1 MQTSLEPLEGNKVRL
16 HVTISAEEFEKS
28 IDLAYSR
35 FAQQMRIPGFRPGKA
50 PRRII
55 EQSIPVSEARAQ
67 ALKDSLADYY
77 VDAVGEVVIDV
88 IAAPTIDII
97 SGEDS
102 GDIVFTAEVEV
113 RPEVRLTGYDEL
125 TVVLDIE
132 TASPE
137 RVEEQIDAMRQ
148 RFATLEDTD
157 EALTIGGYARLD
169 IAATIDGEAIPALS
183 AQDFVYEVGSGIL
196 VDELDE
202 AVRGAR
208 PGAELSFSSTLTD
221 RFGDREGQVAA
232 FTGTVKSAQVKV
244 LPEFTDEW
252 ADENTES
259 ATVEALR
266 TDMALRIDLVA
277 KMQAQMSLRD
287 RILEE
292 LASIVPI
299 EAPLPLVEREMERR
313 LHDLANRLEQ
323 QGMAIPMYLEAIGQS
338 QEIFIAEVRDGST
351 KAVLVDLGLRSIIA
365 AEELEASEEEFEAE
379 LDRILE
385 QVKGSPKKAR
395 RQLEQQGV
403 FEAVRFDIERGKAV
417 QFLVDT
423 AKVVDA
429 AGNTVDL
436 SMPEPAV
443 LSETDQQET
452 AQEEAHQ
459 QEQDTP
465 ATTTET
471 PEETA

>member
-16 HVTISAEEFEKS
+16 LVTISEEEFEKS

-67 ALKDSLADYY
+67 AIKDSLADYY
-77 VDAVGEVVIDV
+77 VDAVGEHVIDV
-88 IAAPTIDII
+88 IAAPTIDIT
-97 SGEDS
+97 SGEES

-132 TASPE
+132 TATPE
-137 RVEEQIDAMRQ
+137 RIEEQIDSMRQ

-157 EALTIGGYARLD
+157 EALTIGGFARLD
-169 IAATIDGEAIPALS
+169 IAASIDGEAVPALS

-202 AVRGAR
+202 AVRGSR

-221 RFGDREGQVAA
+221 RFGDREGQVAL
-232 FTGTVKSAQVKV
+232 FTGSVKAAQVKV
-244 LPEFTDEW
+244 LPELTDEW

-259 ATVEALR
+259 ATVDALR

-287 RILEE
+287 RVLEE
-292 LASIVPI
+292 LVSIVPI

-313 LHDLANRLEQ
+313 LHDLAHRLEQ
-323 QGMAIPMYLEAIGQS
+323 QGMTIPMYLEAIGQS
-338 QEIFIAEVRDGST
+338 QDIFVAEVREGST
-351 KAVLVDLGLRSIIA
+351 KAVLVDIGLRSIIA
-365 AEELEASEEEFEAE
+365 AEEFEASEEEFEAE
-379 LDRILE
+379 VDRILE

-403 FEAVRFDIERGKAV
+403 FEAVRFDIERGKAL
-417 QFLVDT
+417 QFLVDN

-429 AGNTVDL
+429 TGNTVDL
-436 SMPEPAV
+436 SMPEPSE
-443 LSETDQQET
+443 LSQTEVTE
-452 AQEEAHQ
+452 
-459 QEQDTP
+459 EQDTP
-465 ATTTET
+465 QIETQT

>member
-16 HVTISAEEFEKS
+16 HVTIPAEEFEKS

-77 VDAVGEVVIDV
+77 VDAVGEHVIDV
-88 IAAPTIDII
+88 IAAPTIDIT
-97 SGEDS
+97 SGEES

-132 TASPE
+132 TATPE
-137 RVEEQIDAMRQ
+137 RVEDQIDSMRQ
-148 RFATLEDTD
+148 RFATLEDTED
-157 EALTIGGYARLD
+157 ALTIGGFARLD
-169 IAATIDGEAIPALS
+169 IAATIDGEAVPALS

-202 AVRGAR
+202 AVRGSR

-221 RFGDREGQVAA
+221 RFGDREGQVAL
-232 FTGTVKSAQVKV
+232 FTGSVKSAQVKV
-244 LPEFTDEW
+244 LPELTDEW
-252 ADENTES
+252 VDENTES

-287 RILEE
+287 RVLEE
-292 LASIVPI
+292 LVSIVPI

-313 LHDLANRLEQ
+313 LHDLAHRLEQ
-323 QGMAIPMYLEAIGQS
+323 QGMTIPMYLEAIGQS
-338 QEIFIAEVRDGST
+338 QDIFVAEVREGST

-365 AEELEASEEEFEAE
+365 AEEFEASDEEFEAE
-379 LDRILE
+379 LERILE

-403 FEAVRFDIERGKAV
+403 FEAVRFDIERGKAL
-417 QFLVDT
+417 QFLVDN
-423 AKVVDA
+423 AKAVDA

-436 SMPEPAV
+436 TMPEPSE
-443 LSETDQQET
+443 LSQTETT
-452 AQEEAHQ
+452 EA
-459 QEQDTP
+459 QDTP
-465 ATTTET
+465 ETDTET

>member
-16 HVTISAEEFEKS
+16 LVTISEEEFEKS

-67 ALKDSLADYY
+67 AIKDSLADYY
-77 VDAVGEVVIDV
+77 VDAVGEHVIDV
-88 IAAPTIDII
+88 IAAPTIDIT
-97 SGEDS
+97 SGEES

-132 TASPE
+132 TATPE
-137 RVEEQIDAMRQ
+137 RIEEQIDSMRQ
-148 RFATLEDTD
+148 RFATLEDTED
-157 EALTIGGYARLD
+157 ALTIGGFARLD
-169 IAATIDGEAIPALS
+169 IAATIDGEAVPALS

-202 AVRGAR
+202 AVRGSR

-221 RFGDREGQVAA
+221 RFGDREGQVAL
-232 FTGTVKSAQVKV
+232 FTGSVKAAQVKV
-244 LPEFTDEW
+244 LPELTDEW

-259 ATVEALR
+259 ATVDALR

-287 RILEE
+287 RVLEE
-292 LASIVPI
+292 LVSIVPI

-313 LHDLANRLEQ
+313 LHDLAHRLEQ
-323 QGMAIPMYLEAIGQS
+323 QGMTIPMYLEAIGQS
-338 QEIFIAEVRDGST
+338 QEIFVAEVREGST

-365 AEELEASEEEFEAE
+365 AEEFEASEEEFEAE
-379 LDRILE
+379 IERILE

-403 FEAVRFDIERGKAV
+403 FEAVRFDIERGKAL
-417 QFLVDT
+417 QFLVDNS
-423 AKVVDA
+423 KVVDA

-436 SMPEPAV
+436 SMPEPSE
-443 LSETDQQET
+443 LSQTEITE
-452 AQEEAHQ
+452 
-459 QEQDTP
+459 EQDTP
-465 ATTTET
+465 QIETQT

>member
-16 HVTISAEEFEKS
+16 HVTIPAEEFEKS

-50 PRRII
+50 PRRIL

-77 VDAVGEVVIDV
+77 VDAVGEHVIDV
-88 IAAPTIDII
+88 IAAPTIDIT
-97 SGEDS
+97 SGEES

-132 TASPE
+132 TATPE
-137 RVEEQIDAMRQ
+137 RVEDQIDSMRQ
-148 RFATLEDTD
+148 RFATLEDTED
-157 EALTIGGYARLD
+157 ALTIGGFARLD
-169 IAATIDGEAIPALS
+169 IAATIDGEAVPALS

-202 AVRGAR
+202 AVRGSR

-221 RFGDREGQVAA
+221 RFGDREGQVAL
-232 FTGTVKSAQVKV
+232 FTGSVKSAQVKV
-244 LPEFTDEW
+244 LPELTDEW
-252 ADENTES
+252 VDENTES

-287 RILEE
+287 RVLEE
-292 LASIVPI
+292 LVSIVPI

-313 LHDLANRLEQ
+313 LHDLAHRLEQ
-323 QGMAIPMYLEAIGQS
+323 QGMTIPMYLEAIGQS
-338 QEIFIAEVRDGST
+338 QDIFVAEVREGST

-365 AEELEASEEEFEAE
+365 AEEFEASDEEFEAE
-379 LDRILE
+379 LERILE

-403 FEAVRFDIERGKAV
+403 FEAVRFDIERGKAL
-417 QFLVDT
+417 QFLVDN

-436 SMPEPAV
+436 SMPEPSE
-443 LSETDQQET
+443 LSQTEIT
-452 AQEEAHQ
+452 EA
-459 QEQDTP
+459 QDTP
-465 ATTTET
+465 ETDTET

>member
-16 HVTISAEEFEKS
+16 LVTISEEEFEKS

-67 ALKDSLADYY
+67 AIKDSLADYY
-77 VDAVGEVVIDV
+77 VDAVGEHVIDV
-88 IAAPTIDII
+88 IAAPTIDIT
-97 SGEDS
+97 SGEES

-137 RVEEQIDAMRQ
+137 RIEEQINSMRQ
-148 RFATLEDTD
+148 RFATLEDTE
-157 EALTIGGYARLD
+157 EALTIGGFARLD
-169 IAATIDGEAIPALS
+169 IAATIDGEAVPALS

-202 AVRGAR
+202 AVRGSR

-221 RFGDREGQVAA
+221 RFGDREGQVAL
-232 FTGTVKSAQVKV
+232 FTGSVKSAQVKV
-244 LPEFTDEW
+244 LPELTDEW

-259 ATVEALR
+259 ATVDALR

-287 RILEE
+287 RVLEE
-292 LASIVPI
+292 LVSIVPI

-313 LHDLANRLEQ
+313 LHDLAHRLEQ
-323 QGMAIPMYLEAIGQS
+323 QGMTIPMYLEAIGQS
-338 QEIFIAEVRDGST
+338 QEIFVAEVREGST

-365 AEELEASEEEFEAE
+365 AEEFEASEEEFKAE
-379 LDRILE
+379 VERILE

-403 FEAVRFDIERGKAV
+403 FEAVRFDIERGKAL
-417 QFLVDT
+417 QFLVDN

-436 SMPEPAV
+436 SLPEPSE
-443 LSETDQQET
+443 LSQTEITE
-452 AQEEAHQ
+452 
-459 QEQDTP
+459 EQDTP
-465 ATTTET
+465 QIETQT

>member
-16 HVTISAEEFEKS
+16 LVTISEEEFEKS

-67 ALKDSLADYY
+67 AIKDSLADYY
-77 VDAVGEVVIDV
+77 VDAVGEHVIDV
-88 IAAPTIDII
+88 IAAPTIDIT
-97 SGEDS
+97 SGEES

-137 RVEEQIDAMRQ
+137 RIEEQINSMRQ
-148 RFATLEDTD
+148 RFASLEDTE
-157 EALTIGGYARLD
+157 EALTIGGFARLD
-169 IAATIDGEAIPALS
+169 IAATIDGEAVPALS

-202 AVRGAR
+202 AVRGSR

-221 RFGDREGQVAA
+221 RFGDREGQVAL
-232 FTGTVKSAQVKV
+232 FTGSVKSAQVKV
-244 LPEFTDEW
+244 LPELTDEW

-259 ATVEALR
+259 ATVDALR

-287 RILEE
+287 RVLEE
-292 LASIVPI
+292 LVSIVPI

-313 LHDLANRLEQ
+313 LHDLAHRLEQ
-323 QGMAIPMYLEAIGQS
+323 QGMTIPMYLEAIGQS
-338 QEIFIAEVRDGST
+338 QEIFVAEVREGST

-365 AEELEASEEEFEAE
+365 AEEFEASEEEFEAE
-379 LDRILE
+379 VERILE
-385 QVKGSPKKAR
+385 QVKGSPKNAR

-403 FEAVRFDIERGKAV
+403 FEAVRFDIERGKAL
-417 QFLVDT
+417 QFLVDN

-436 SMPEPAV
+436 SLPEPSE
-443 LSETDQQET
+443 LSQTEITE
-452 AQEEAHQ
+452 
-459 QEQDTP
+459 EQDTP
-465 ATTTET
+465 QIETQT

>member
-16 HVTISAEEFEKS
+16 LVTISEEEFEKS

-67 ALKDSLADYY
+67 AIKDSLADYY
-77 VDAVGEVVIDV
+77 VDAVGEHVIDV
-88 IAAPTIDII
+88 IAAPTIDIT
-97 SGEDS
+97 SGEES

-113 RPEVRLTGYDEL
+113 RPEVRLTGYEDL

-137 RVEEQIDAMRQ
+137 RIEEQINSMRQ

-157 EALTIGGYARLD
+157 EALTIGGFARLD
-169 IAATIDGEAIPALS
+169 IAATIDGEAVPALS
-183 AQDFVYEVGSGIL
+183 AQDFVYEVGSAIL
-196 VDELDE
+196 VDELDD
-202 AVRGAR
+202 AVRGTR
-208 PGAELSFSSTLTD
+208 PGDELSFTSTLTD
-221 RFGDREGQVAA
+221 RFGDREGQVAQ
-232 FTGTVKSAQVKV
+232 FTGTVKAAQQKV
-244 LPEFTDEW
+244 LPELTDEW
-252 ADENTES
+252 VDENTES

-287 RILEE
+287 RVLEE
-292 LASIVPI
+292 LVSIVPI

-313 LHDLANRLEQ
+313 LHDLAHRLEQ
-323 QGMAIPMYLEAIGQS
+323 QGMTIPMYLEAIGQS
-338 QEIFIAEVRDGST
+338 QEIFIAEVREGST

-365 AEELEASEEEFEAE
+365 AEEFEASEEEFEAE
-379 LDRILE
+379 VERILE

-395 RQLEQQGV
+395 KQLEQQGV
-403 FEAVRFDIERGKAV
+403 FEAIRFDIERGKAL

-436 SMPEPAV
+436 SMPEPAE
-443 LSETDQQET
+443 LSETDKQVAPQQK
-452 AQEEAHQ
+452 
-459 QEQDTP
+459 QDTP
-465 ATTTET
+465 ELTTET

>member
-16 HVTISAEEFEKS
+16 LVTISEEEFEKS

-67 ALKDSLADYY
+67 AIKDSLADYY
-77 VDAVGEVVIDV
+77 VDAVGEHEIDV
-88 IAAPTIDII
+88 IAAPTIDIT
-97 SGEDS
+97 SGEES

-132 TASPE
+132 TATPE
-137 RVEEQIDAMRQ
+137 RIEEQIDSMRQ
-148 RFATLEDTD
+148 RFATLEDTE
-157 EALTIGGYARLD
+157 EALTIGGFARLD
-169 IAATIDGEAIPALS
+169 IAATIDGEAVPALS

-202 AVRGAR
+202 AVRGSR
-208 PGAELSFSSTLTD
+208 PGEELSFSSTLTD
-221 RFGDREGQVAA
+221 RFGDREGQVAL
-232 FTGTVKSAQVKV
+232 FTGSVKAAQVKV
-244 LPEFTDEW
+244 LPELTDEW

-259 ATVEALR
+259 ATVDALR

-287 RILEE
+287 RVLEE
-292 LASIVPI
+292 LVSIVPI

-313 LHDLANRLEQ
+313 LHDLAHRLEQ
-323 QGMAIPMYLEAIGQS
+323 QGMTIPMYLEAIGQS
-338 QEIFIAEVRDGST
+338 QEIFVAEVREGST

-365 AEELEASEEEFEAE
+365 AEEFEASEEEFEAE
-379 LDRILE
+379 IERILE

-403 FEAVRFDIERGKAV
+403 FEAVRFDIERGKAL
-417 QFLVDT
+417 QFLVDN

-436 SMPEPAV
+436 SMPEPSE
-443 LSETDQQET
+443 LSQTEVTE
-452 AQEEAHQ
+452 
-459 QEQDTP
+459 EQDTP
-465 ATTTET
+465 QIETQT

>member
-16 HVTISAEEFEKS
+16 LVTISEEEFEKS

-50 PRRII
+50 PRRLI

-67 ALKDSLADYY
+67 AIKDSLADYY
-77 VDAVGEVVIDV
+77 VDAVGEHVIDV
-88 IAAPTIDII
+88 IAAPTIDIT
-97 SGEDS
+97 SGEES

-125 TVVLDIE
+125 IVVLDIE
-132 TASPE
+132 TATPE
-137 RVEEQIDAMRQ
+137 RIEEQIDSMRQ
-148 RFATLEDTD
+148 RFATLEDTE
-157 EALTIGGYARLD
+157 EALTIGGFARLD
-169 IAATIDGEAIPALS
+169 IAATIDGEAVPALS

-202 AVRGAR
+202 AVRGSR

-221 RFGDREGQVAA
+221 RFGDREGQVAL
-232 FTGTVKSAQVKV
+232 FTGSVKAAQVKV
-244 LPEFTDEW
+244 LPELTDEW

-259 ATVEALR
+259 ATVDALR

-287 RILEE
+287 RVLEE
-292 LASIVPI
+292 LVSIVPI

-313 LHDLANRLEQ
+313 LHDLAHRLEQ
-323 QGMAIPMYLEAIGQS
+323 QGMTIPMYLEAIGQS
-338 QEIFIAEVRDGST
+338 QEIFVAEVREGST

-365 AEELEASEEEFEAE
+365 AEEFEASEEEFEAE
-379 LDRILE
+379 IERILE

-403 FEAVRFDIERGKAV
+403 FEAVRFDIERGKAL
-417 QFLVDT
+417 QFLVDN

-436 SMPEPAV
+436 SMPEPSE
-443 LSETDQQET
+443 LSQTEVTE
-452 AQEEAHQ
+452 
-459 QEQDTP
+459 EQDTP
-465 ATTTET
+465 QIETQT

>member
-16 HVTISAEEFEKS
+16 HVTIPAEEFEKS

-77 VDAVGEVVIDV
+77 VDAVGEHVIDV
-88 IAAPTIDII
+88 IAAPTIDIT
-97 SGEDS
+97 SGEES

-125 TVVLDIE
+125 TVLLDIE
-132 TASPE
+132 TATPE
-137 RVEEQIDAMRQ
+137 RVEDQIDSMRQ
-148 RFATLEDTD
+148 RFATLEDTED
-157 EALTIGGYARLD
+157 ALTIGGFARLD
-169 IAATIDGEAIPALS
+169 IAATIDGEAVPALS

-202 AVRGAR
+202 AVRGSR

-221 RFGDREGQVAA
+221 RFGDREGQVAL
-232 FTGTVKSAQVKV
+232 FTGSVKSAQVKV
-244 LPEFTDEW
+244 LPELTDEW
-252 ADENTES
+252 VDENTES

-287 RILEE
+287 RVLEE
-292 LASIVPI
+292 LVSIVPI

-313 LHDLANRLEQ
+313 LHDLAHRLEQ
-323 QGMAIPMYLEAIGQS
+323 QGMTIPMYLEAIGQS
-338 QEIFIAEVRDGST
+338 QEIFVAEVREGST

-365 AEELEASEEEFEAE
+365 AEEFEASEEEFEAE
-379 LDRILE
+379 IERILE

-403 FEAVRFDIERGKAV
+403 FEAVRFDIERGKAL
-417 QFLVDT
+417 QFLVDN

-429 AGNTVDL
+429 AGNPVDL
-436 SMPEPAV
+436 SMPEPGE
-443 LSETDQQET
+443 LSQNEITE
-452 AQEEAHQ
+452 
-459 QEQDTP
+459 EQDTP
-465 ATTTET
+465 ETDTQT

>member
-1 MQTSLEPLEGNKVRL
+1 MQTSLEPIEGNKVRL
-16 HVTISAEEFEKS
+16 HVTIPAEEFEKS

-77 VDAVGEVVIDV
+77 VDAVGEHVIDV
-88 IAAPTIDII
+88 IAAPTIDIT
-97 SGEDS
+97 SGEES

-132 TASPE
+132 TATPE
-137 RVEEQIDAMRQ
+137 RVEDQIDSMRQ
-148 RFATLEDTD
+148 RFATLEDTED
-157 EALTIGGYARLD
+157 ALTIGGFARLD
-169 IAATIDGEAIPALS
+169 IAATIDGEAVPALS

-202 AVRGAR
+202 AVRGSR

-221 RFGDREGQVAA
+221 RFGDREGQVAL
-232 FTGTVKSAQVKV
+232 FTGSVKSAQVKV
-244 LPEFTDEW
+244 LPELTDEW
-252 ADENTES
+252 VDENTES

-287 RILEE
+287 RVLEE
-292 LASIVPI
+292 LVSIVPI

-313 LHDLANRLEQ
+313 LHDLAHRLEQ
-323 QGMAIPMYLEAIGQS
+323 QGMTIPMYLEAIGQS
-338 QEIFIAEVRDGST
+338 QDIFVAEVREGST

-365 AEELEASEEEFEAE
+365 AEEFEASDEEFEAE
-379 LDRILE
+379 LERILE

-403 FEAVRFDIERGKAV
+403 FEAVRFDIERGKAL
-417 QFLVDT
+417 QFLVDN

-436 SMPEPAV
+436 SMPEPSE
-443 LSETDQQET
+443 LSQTEIT
-452 AQEEAHQ
+452 EA
-459 QEQDTP
+459 QDTP
-465 ATTTET
+465 ETDTET

>member
-16 HVTISAEEFEKS
+16 HVTIPAEEFEKS

-50 PRRII
+50 PRRIL

-77 VDAVGEVVIDV
+77 VDAVGEHVIDV
-88 IAAPTIDII
+88 IAAPTIDIT
-97 SGEDS
+97 SGEES

-132 TASPE
+132 TATPE
-137 RVEEQIDAMRQ
+137 RVEDQIDSMRQ
-148 RFATLEDTD
+148 RFATLEDTED
-157 EALTIGGYARLD
+157 ALTIGGFARLD
-169 IAATIDGEAIPALS
+169 IAATIDGEAVPALS

-202 AVRGAR
+202 AVRGSR

-221 RFGDREGQVAA
+221 RFGDREGQVAL
-232 FTGTVKSAQVKV
+232 FTGSVKSAQVKV
-244 LPEFTDEW
+244 LPELTDEW
-252 ADENTES
+252 VDENTES

-287 RILEE
+287 RVLEE
-292 LASIVPI
+292 LVSIVPI

-313 LHDLANRLEQ
+313 LHDLAHRLEQ
-323 QGMAIPMYLEAIGQS
+323 QGMTIPMYLEAIGQS
-338 QEIFIAEVRDGST
+338 QDIFVAEVREGST

-365 AEELEASEEEFEAE
+365 AEEFEASDEEFEAE

-403 FEAVRFDIERGKAV
+403 FEAVRFDIERGKAL
-417 QFLVDT
+417 QFLVDN

-436 SMPEPAV
+436 SMPEP
-443 LSETDQQET
+443 SELGQTEIT
-452 AQEEAHQ
+452 EA
-459 QEQDTP
+459 QDTP
-465 ATTTET
+465 ETDTET

>member
-16 HVTISAEEFEKS
+16 LVTISEEEFEKS

-67 ALKDSLADYY
+67 AIKDSLADYY
-77 VDAVGEVVIDV
+77 VDAVGEHVIDV
-88 IAAPTIDII
+88 IAAPTIDIT
-97 SGEDS
+97 SGEES

-125 TVVLDIE
+125 VVVLDIE

-137 RVEEQIDAMRQ
+137 RIEEQIDSMRQ
-148 RFATLEDTD
+148 RFATLEDTE
-157 EALTIGGYARLD
+157 EALTIGGFARLD
-169 IAATIDGEAIPALS
+169 IAATIDGEAVPALS

-202 AVRGAR
+202 AVRGSR

-221 RFGDREGQVAA
+221 RFGDREGQVAL
-232 FTGTVKSAQVKV
+232 FTGSVKSAQVKV
-244 LPEFTDEW
+244 LPELTDEW

-259 ATVEALR
+259 ATVDALR

-287 RILEE
+287 RVLEE
-292 LASIVPI
+292 LVSIVPI

-313 LHDLANRLEQ
+313 LHDLAHRLEQ
-323 QGMAIPMYLEAIGQS
+323 QGMTIPMYLEAIGQS
-338 QEIFIAEVRDGST
+338 QEIFVAEVREGST

-365 AEELEASEEEFEAE
+365 AEEFEASEEEFETE
-379 LDRILE
+379 VERILE

-403 FEAVRFDIERGKAV
+403 FEAVRFDIERGKAL
-417 QFLVDT
+417 QFLVDN

-429 AGNTVDL
+429 AGNTLDL
-436 SMPEPAV
+436 SLPEPSE
-443 LSETDQQET
+443 LSQTEITE
-452 AQEEAHQ
+452 
-459 QEQDTP
+459 EQDTP
-465 ATTTET
+465 QIETQT

>member
-16 HVTISAEEFEKS
+16 LVTISEEEFEKS

-67 ALKDSLADYY
+67 AIKDSLADYY
-77 VDAVGEVVIDV
+77 VDAVGEHVIDV
-88 IAAPTIDII
+88 IAAPTIDIT
-97 SGEDS
+97 SGEES

-132 TASPE
+132 TATPE
-137 RVEEQIDAMRQ
+137 RIEEQIDSMRQ
-148 RFATLEDTD
+148 RFATLEDTED
-157 EALTIGGYARLD
+157 ALTIGGFARLD
-169 IAATIDGEAIPALS
+169 IAATIDGEAVPALS

-202 AVRGAR
+202 AVRGSR

-221 RFGDREGQVAA
+221 RFGDREGQVAL
-232 FTGTVKSAQVKV
+232 FTASVKAAQVKV
-244 LPEFTDEW
+244 LPELTDEW

-259 ATVEALR
+259 ATVDALR

-287 RILEE
+287 RVLEE
-292 LASIVPI
+292 LVSIVPI

-313 LHDLANRLEQ
+313 LHDLAHRLEQ
-323 QGMAIPMYLEAIGQS
+323 QGMTIPMYLEAIGQS
-338 QEIFIAEVRDGST
+338 QEIFVAEVREGST
-351 KAVLVDLGLRSIIA
+351 KAVLVDIGLRSIIA
-365 AEELEASEEEFEAE
+365 AEEFAASEEEFEAE
-379 LDRILE
+379 VERILE

-403 FEAVRFDIERGKAV
+403 FEAVRFDIERGKAL
-417 QFLVDT
+417 QFLVDNS
-423 AKVVDA
+423 KVVDA

-436 SMPEPAV
+436 SMPEPSE
-443 LSETDQQET
+443 LSQTEITE
-452 AQEEAHQ
+452 
-459 QEQDTP
+459 EQDTP
-465 ATTTET
+465 QIETQT

>member
-16 HVTISAEEFEKS
+16 HVTIPAEEFEKS

-77 VDAVGEVVIDV
+77 VDAVGEHVIDV
-88 IAAPTIDII
+88 IAAPTIDIT
-97 SGEDS
+97 SGEES

-132 TASPE
+132 TATPE
-137 RVEEQIDAMRQ
+137 RVEDQIDSMRQ
-148 RFATLEDTD
+148 RFATLEDTED
-157 EALTIGGYARLD
+157 ALTIGGFARLD
-169 IAATIDGEAIPALS
+169 IAATIDGEAVPALS

-202 AVRGAR
+202 AVRGSR

-221 RFGDREGQVAA
+221 RFGDREGQVAL
-232 FTGTVKSAQVKV
+232 FTGSVKSAQVKV
-244 LPEFTDEW
+244 LPELTDEW
-252 ADENTES
+252 VDENTES

-287 RILEE
+287 RVLEE
-292 LASIVPI
+292 LVSIVPI

-313 LHDLANRLEQ
+313 LHDLAHRLEQ
-323 QGMAIPMYLEAIGQS
+323 QGMTIPMYLEAIGQS
-338 QEIFIAEVRDGST
+338 QDIFVAEVREGST

-365 AEELEASEEEFEAE
+365 AEEFEASDEEFDAE
-379 LDRILE
+379 LERILE

-403 FEAVRFDIERGKAV
+403 FEAVRFDIERGKAL
-417 QFLVDT
+417 QFLVDN

-436 SMPEPAV
+436 SMPEPSE
-443 LSETDQQET
+443 LSQTEIT
-452 AQEEAHQ
+452 EA
-459 QEQDTP
+459 QDTP
-465 ATTTET
+465 ETDTET

>member
-16 HVTISAEEFEKS
+16 LVTISEEEFEKS

-67 ALKDSLADYY
+67 AIKDSLADYY
-77 VDAVGEVVIDV
+77 VDAVGEHVIDV
-88 IAAPTIDII
+88 IAAPTIDIT
-97 SGEDS
+97 SGEES

-125 TVVLDIE
+125 IVVLDIE
-132 TASPE
+132 TATPE
-137 RVEEQIDAMRQ
+137 RIEEQIDSMRQ
-148 RFATLEDTD
+148 RFATLEDTE
-157 EALTIGGYARLD
+157 EALTIGGFARLD
-169 IAATIDGEAIPALS
+169 IAATIDGEAVPALS

-202 AVRGAR
+202 AVRGSR

-221 RFGDREGQVAA
+221 RFGDREGQVAL
-232 FTGTVKSAQVKV
+232 FTGSVKAAQVKV
-244 LPEFTDEW
+244 LPELTDEW

-259 ATVEALR
+259 ATVDDLR

-287 RILEE
+287 RVLEE
-292 LASIVPI
+292 LVSIVPI

-313 LHDLANRLEQ
+313 LHDLAHRLEQ
-323 QGMAIPMYLEAIGQS
+323 QGMTIPMYLEAIGQS
-338 QEIFIAEVRDGST
+338 QEIFVAEVREGST

-365 AEELEASEEEFEAE
+365 AEEFEASEEEFEAE
-379 LDRILE
+379 IERILE

-403 FEAVRFDIERGKAV
+403 FEAVRFDIERGKAL
-417 QFLVDT
+417 QFLVDN

-436 SMPEPAV
+436 SMPEPSE
-443 LSETDQQET
+443 LSQTEVTE
-452 AQEEAHQ
+452 
-459 QEQDTP
+459 EQDTP
-465 ATTTET
+465 QIETQT

>member
-16 HVTISAEEFEKS
+16 LVTISEEEFEKS

-50 PRRII
+50 PRRLI

-67 ALKDSLADYY
+67 AIKDSLADYY
-77 VDAVGEVVIDV
+77 VDAVGEHVIDV
-88 IAAPTIDII
+88 IAAPTIDIT
-97 SGEDS
+97 SGEES

-125 TVVLDIE
+125 IVVLDIE
-132 TASPE
+132 TATPE
-137 RVEEQIDAMRQ
+137 RIEEQIDSMRQ
-148 RFATLEDTD
+148 RFATLEDTED
-157 EALTIGGYARLD
+157 ALTIGGFARLD
-169 IAATIDGEAIPALS
+169 IAATIDGEAVPALS

-202 AVRGAR
+202 AVRGSR

-221 RFGDREGQVAA
+221 RFGDREGQVAL
-232 FTGTVKSAQVKV
+232 FTGSVKAAQVKV
-244 LPEFTDEW
+244 LPELTDEW

-259 ATVEALR
+259 ATVDALR

-287 RILEE
+287 RVLEE
-292 LASIVPI
+292 LVSIVPI

-313 LHDLANRLEQ
+313 LHDLAHRLEQ
-323 QGMAIPMYLEAIGQS
+323 QGMTIPMYLEAIGQS
-338 QEIFIAEVRDGST
+338 QEIFVAEVREGST

-365 AEELEASEEEFEAE
+365 AEEFEASEEEFEAE
-379 LDRILE
+379 IERILE

-403 FEAVRFDIERGKAV
+403 FEAVRFDIERGKAL
-417 QFLVDT
+417 QFLVDN

-436 SMPEPAV
+436 SMPEPSE
-443 LSETDQQET
+443 LSQTEVTE
-452 AQEEAHQ
+452 
-459 QEQDTP
+459 EQDTP
-465 ATTTET
+465 QIETQT

>member
-16 HVTISAEEFEKS
+16 LVTISEEEFEKS

-67 ALKDSLADYY
+67 AIKDSLADYY
-77 VDAVGEVVIDV
+77 VDAVGEHVIDV
-88 IAAPTIDII
+88 IAAPTIDIT
-97 SGEDS
+97 SGEES

-137 RVEEQIDAMRQ
+137 RIEEQINSMRQ
-148 RFATLEDTD
+148 RFASLEDTE
-157 EALTIGGYARLD
+157 EALTIGGFARLD
-169 IAATIDGEAIPALS
+169 IAATIDGEAVPALS

-202 AVRGAR
+202 AVRGSR

-221 RFGDREGQVAA
+221 RFGDREGQVAL
-232 FTGTVKSAQVKV
+232 FTGSVKSAQVKV
-244 LPEFTDEW
+244 LPELTDEW

-259 ATVEALR
+259 ATVDALR

-287 RILEE
+287 RVLEE
-292 LASIVPI
+292 LVSIVPI

-313 LHDLANRLEQ
+313 LHDLAHRLEQ
-323 QGMAIPMYLEAIGQS
+323 QGMTIPMYLEAIGQS
-338 QEIFIAEVRDGST
+338 QEIFVAEVREGST

-365 AEELEASEEEFEAE
+365 AEEFEASEEEFEAE
-379 LDRILE
+379 VERILE

-403 FEAVRFDIERGKAV
+403 FEAVRFDIERGKAL
-417 QFLVDT
+417 QFLVDN

-436 SMPEPAV
+436 SLPEPSE
-443 LSETDQQET
+443 LSQTEITE
-452 AQEEAHQ
+452 
-459 QEQDTP
+459 EQDTP
-465 ATTTET
+465 QIETQT

>member
-16 HVTISAEEFEKS
+16 HVTIPAEEFEKS

-77 VDAVGEVVIDV
+77 VDAVGEHVIDV
-88 IAAPTIDII
+88 IAAPTIDIT
-97 SGEDS
+97 SGEES

-132 TASPE
+132 TATPE
-137 RVEEQIDAMRQ
+137 RVEDQIDSMRQ
-148 RFATLEDTD
+148 RFATLEDTED
-157 EALTIGGYARLD
+157 ALTIGGFARLD
-169 IAATIDGEAIPALS
+169 IAATIDGEAVPALS

-202 AVRGAR
+202 AVRGSR

-221 RFGDREGQVAA
+221 RFGDREGQVAL
-232 FTGTVKSAQVKV
+232 FTGSVKSAQVKV
-244 LPEFTDEW
+244 LPELTDEW
-252 ADENTES
+252 VDENTES

-266 TDMALRIDLVA
+266 TDMALRIDLVS

-287 RILEE
+287 RVLEE
-292 LASIVPI
+292 LVSIVPI

-313 LHDLANRLEQ
+313 LHDLAHRLEQ
-323 QGMAIPMYLEAIGQS
+323 QGMTIPMYLEAIGQS
-338 QEIFIAEVRDGST
+338 QDIFVAEVREGST

-365 AEELEASEEEFEAE
+365 AEEFEASDEEFEAE
-379 LDRILE
+379 LERILE

-403 FEAVRFDIERGKAV
+403 FEAVRFDIERGKAL
-417 QFLVDT
+417 QFLVDN

-436 SMPEPAV
+436 SMPEPSE
-443 LSETDQQET
+443 LSQTEIT
-452 AQEEAHQ
+452 EA
-459 QEQDTP
+459 QDTP
-465 ATTTET
+465 ETDTET

>member
-16 HVTISAEEFEKS
+16 HVTIPAEEFEKS

-77 VDAVGEVVIDV
+77 VDAVGEHVIDV
-88 IAAPTIDII
+88 IAAPTIDIT
-97 SGEDS
+97 SGEES

-132 TASPE
+132 TATPE
-137 RVEEQIDAMRQ
+137 RVEDQIDSMRQ
-148 RFATLEDTD
+148 RFATLEDTED
-157 EALTIGGYARLD
+157 ALTIGGFARLD
-169 IAATIDGEAIPALS
+169 IAATIDGEAVPALS

-202 AVRGAR
+202 AVRGSR

-221 RFGDREGQVAA
+221 RFGDREGQVAL
-232 FTGTVKSAQVKV
+232 FTGSVKSAQVKV
-244 LPEFTDEW
+244 LPELTDEW
-252 ADENTES
+252 VDENTES

-287 RILEE
+287 RVLEE
-292 LASIVPI
+292 LVSIVPI

-313 LHDLANRLEQ
+313 LHDLAHRLEQ
-323 QGMAIPMYLEAIGQS
+323 QGMTIPMYLEAIGQS
-338 QEIFIAEVRDGST
+338 QDIFVAEVREGST

-365 AEELEASEEEFEAE
+365 AEEFEASDEEFEAE
-379 LDRILE
+379 LERILE

-403 FEAVRFDIERGKAV
+403 FEAVRFDIERGKAL
-417 QFLVDT
+417 QFLVDN

-436 SMPEPAV
+436 SMPEPSE
-443 LSETDQQET
+443 LSQTEIT
-452 AQEEAHQ
+452 EA
-459 QEQDTP
+459 QDTP
-465 ATTTET
+465 ETDTET

>member
-16 HVTISAEEFEKS
+16 HVTIPAEEFEKS

-50 PRRII
+50 PRRIL

-77 VDAVGEVVIDV
+77 VDAVGEHVIDV
-88 IAAPTIDII
+88 IAAPTIDIT
-97 SGEDS
+97 SGEES

-132 TASPE
+132 TATPE
-137 RVEEQIDAMRQ
+137 RVEDQIDSMRQ
-148 RFATLEDTD
+148 RFATLEDTED
-157 EALTIGGYARLD
+157 ALTIGGFARLD
-169 IAATIDGEAIPALS
+169 IAATIDGEAVPALS

-202 AVRGAR
+202 AVRGSR

-221 RFGDREGQVAA
+221 RFGDREGQVAL
-232 FTGTVKSAQVKV
+232 FTGSVKSAQVKV
-244 LPEFTDEW
+244 LPELTDEW
-252 ADENTES
+252 VDENTES

-287 RILEE
+287 RVLEE
-292 LASIVPI
+292 LVSIVPI

-313 LHDLANRLEQ
+313 LHDLAHRLEQ
-323 QGMAIPMYLEAIGQS
+323 QGMTIPMYLEAIGQS
-338 QEIFIAEVRDGST
+338 QDIFVAEVREGST

-365 AEELEASEEEFEAE
+365 AEEFEASEEEFEAE

-403 FEAVRFDIERGKAV
+403 FEAVRFDIERGKAL
-417 QFLVDT
+417 QFLVDN

-436 SMPEPAV
+436 SMPEP
-443 LSETDQQET
+443 SELGQTEIT
-452 AQEEAHQ
+452 EA
-459 QEQDTP
+459 QDTP
-465 ATTTET
+465 ETDTET

>member
-16 HVTISAEEFEKS
+16 LVTISEEEFEKS

-67 ALKDSLADYY
+67 AIKDSLADYY
-77 VDAVGEVVIDV
+77 VDAVGEHVIDV
-88 IAAPTIDII
+88 IAAPTIDIT
-97 SGEDS
+97 SGEES

-137 RVEEQIDAMRQ
+137 RIEEQINSMRQ
-148 RFATLEDTD
+148 RFATLEDTE
-157 EALTIGGYARLD
+157 EALTIGGFARLD
-169 IAATIDGEAIPALS
+169 IAATIDGEAVPALS

-202 AVRGAR
+202 AVRGSR

-221 RFGDREGQVAA
+221 RFGDREGQVAL
-232 FTGTVKSAQVKV
+232 FTGSVKAAQVKV
-244 LPEFTDEW
+244 LPELTDEW

-259 ATVEALR
+259 ATVDALR

-287 RILEE
+287 RVLEE
-292 LASIVPI
+292 LVSIVPI

-313 LHDLANRLEQ
+313 LHDLAHRLEQ
-323 QGMAIPMYLEAIGQS
+323 QGMTIPMYLEAIGQS
-338 QEIFIAEVRDGST
+338 QEIFVAEVREGST

-365 AEELEASEEEFEAE
+365 AEEFEASEEEFEAE
-379 LDRILE
+379 VERILE

-403 FEAVRFDIERGKAV
+403 FEAVRFDIERGKAL
-417 QFLVDT
+417 QFLVDN

-429 AGNTVDL
+429 TGNTVDL
-436 SMPEPAV
+436 SMPEPSE
-443 LSETDQQET
+443 LSQTEVTE
-452 AQEEAHQ
+452 
-459 QEQDTP
+459 EQDTP
-465 ATTTET
+465 QIETQT

>member
-16 HVTISAEEFEKS
+16 HVTIPAEEFEKS

-77 VDAVGEVVIDV
+77 VDAVGEHVIDV
-88 IAAPTIDII
+88 IAAPTIDIT
-97 SGEDS
+97 SGEES

-125 TVVLDIE
+125 TVLLDIE
-132 TASPE
+132 TATPE
-137 RVEEQIDAMRQ
+137 RVEDQIDSMRQ
-148 RFATLEDTD
+148 RFATLEDTED
-157 EALTIGGYARLD
+157 ALTIGGFARLD
-169 IAATIDGEAIPALS
+169 IAATIDGEAVPALS

-202 AVRGAR
+202 AVRGSR

-221 RFGDREGQVAA
+221 RFGDREGQVAL
-232 FTGTVKSAQVKV
+232 FTGSVKSAQVKV
-244 LPEFTDEW
+244 LPELTDEW
-252 ADENTES
+252 VDENTES

-287 RILEE
+287 RVLEE
-292 LASIVPI
+292 LVSIVPI

-313 LHDLANRLEQ
+313 LHDLAHRLEQ
-323 QGMAIPMYLEAIGQS
+323 QGMTIPMYLEAIGQS
-338 QEIFIAEVRDGST
+338 QEIFVAEVREGST

-365 AEELEASEEEFEAE
+365 AEEFEASEEEFEAE
-379 LDRILE
+379 IERILE

-403 FEAVRFDIERGKAV
+403 FEAVRFDIERGKAL
-417 QFLVDT
+417 QFLVDN

-429 AGNTVDL
+429 AGNPVDL
-436 SMPEPAV
+436 SMPEPSE
-443 LSETDQQET
+443 LSQTEIT
-452 AQEEAHQ
+452 EA
-459 QEQDTP
+459 QDTP
-465 ATTTET
+465 ETDTET

>member
-16 HVTISAEEFEKS
+16 LVTISEEEFEKS

-67 ALKDSLADYY
+67 AIKDSLADYY
-77 VDAVGEVVIDV
+77 VDAVREHVIDV
-88 IAAPTIDII
+88 IAAPTIDIT
-97 SGEDS
+97 SGEES

-137 RVEEQIDAMRQ
+137 RIEEQINSMRQ

-157 EALTIGGYARLD
+157 EALTIGGFARLD
-169 IAATIDGEAIPALS
+169 IAATIDGEAVPALS

-202 AVRGAR
+202 AVRGSR

-221 RFGDREGQVAA
+221 RFGDREGQVAL
-232 FTGTVKSAQVKV
+232 FTGSVKSAQVKV
-244 LPEFTDEW
+244 LPELTDEW

-259 ATVEALR
+259 ATVDALR

-287 RILEE
+287 RVLEE
-292 LASIVPI
+292 LVSIVPI

-313 LHDLANRLEQ
+313 LHDLAHRLEQ
-323 QGMAIPMYLEAIGQS
+323 QGMTIPMYLEAIGQS
-338 QEIFIAEVRDGST
+338 QEIFVAEVREGST

-365 AEELEASEEEFEAE
+365 AEEFEASEEEFKAE
-379 LDRILE
+379 VERILE

-403 FEAVRFDIERGKAV
+403 FEAVRFDIERGKAL
-417 QFLVDT
+417 QFLVDN

-436 SMPEPAV
+436 SLPEPSE
-443 LSETDQQET
+443 LSQTEITE
-452 AQEEAHQ
+452 
-459 QEQDTP
+459 EQDTP
-465 ATTTET
+465 QIETQT

>member
-16 HVTISAEEFEKS
+16 LVTISEEEFEKS

-67 ALKDSLADYY
+67 AIKDSLADYY
-77 VDAVGEVVIDV
+77 VDAVGEHVIDV
-88 IAAPTIDII
+88 IAAPTIDIT
-97 SGEDS
+97 SGEES

-132 TASPE
+132 TATPE
-137 RVEEQIDAMRQ
+137 RIEEQIDSMRQ

-157 EALTIGGYARLD
+157 EALTIGGFARLD
-169 IAATIDGEAIPALS
+169 IAASIDGEAVPALS

-202 AVRGAR
+202 AVRGSR

-221 RFGDREGQVAA
+221 RFGDREGQVAL
-232 FTGTVKSAQVKV
+232 FTGSVKSAQVKV
-244 LPEFTDEW
+244 LPELTDEW

-259 ATVEALR
+259 ATVDALR

-287 RILEE
+287 RVLEE
-292 LASIVPI
+292 LVSIVPI

-313 LHDLANRLEQ
+313 LHDLAHRLEQ
-323 QGMAIPMYLEAIGQS
+323 QGMTIPMYLEAIGQS
-338 QEIFIAEVRDGST
+338 QDIFVAEVREGST
-351 KAVLVDLGLRSIIA
+351 KAVLVDIGLRSIIA
-365 AEELEASEEEFEAE
+365 AEEFEASEEEFEAE
-379 LDRILE
+379 VDRILE

-403 FEAVRFDIERGKAV
+403 FEAVRFDIERGKAL
-417 QFLVDT
+417 QFLVDN

-429 AGNTVDL
+429 TGNTVDL
-436 SMPEPAV
+436 SMPEPSE
-443 LSETDQQET
+443 LSQTEVTE
-452 AQEEAHQ
+452 
-459 QEQDTP
+459 EQDTP
-465 ATTTET
+465 QIETQT

>member
-16 HVTISAEEFEKS
+16 LVTISEEEFEKS

-67 ALKDSLADYY
+67 AIKDSLADYY
-77 VDAVGEVVIDV
+77 VDAVGEHVIDV
-88 IAAPTIDII
+88 IAAPTIDIT
-97 SGEDS
+97 SGEES

-132 TASPE
+132 TATPE
-137 RVEEQIDAMRQ
+137 RIEEQIDSMRQ
-148 RFATLEDTD
+148 RFATLEDTED
-157 EALTIGGYARLD
+157 ALTIGGFARLD
-169 IAATIDGEAIPALS
+169 IAATIDGEAVPALS

-202 AVRGAR
+202 AVRGSR

-221 RFGDREGQVAA
+221 RFGDREGQVAL
-232 FTGTVKSAQVKV
+232 FTGSVKSAQVKV
-244 LPEFTDEW
+244 LPELTDEW

-259 ATVEALR
+259 ATVDALR

-287 RILEE
+287 RVLEE
-292 LASIVPI
+292 LVSIVPI

-313 LHDLANRLEQ
+313 LHDLAHRLEQ
-323 QGMAIPMYLEAIGQS
+323 QGMTIPMYLEAIGQS
-338 QEIFIAEVRDGST
+338 QEIFVAEVREGST

-365 AEELEASEEEFEAE
+365 AEEFESSEEEFEAE
-379 LDRILE
+379 VERILE

-403 FEAVRFDIERGKAV
+403 FEAVRFDIERGKAL
-417 QFLVDT
+417 QFLVDN

-436 SMPEPAV
+436 SLPEPSE
-443 LSETDQQET
+443 LSQTEITE
-452 AQEEAHQ
+452 
-459 QEQDTP
+459 EQDTP
-465 ATTTET
+465 QIETQT

>member
-16 HVTISAEEFEKS
+16 LVTISEEEFEKS

-67 ALKDSLADYY
+67 AIKDSLADYY
-77 VDAVGEVVIDV
+77 VDAVGEHVIDV
-88 IAAPTIDII
+88 IAAPTIDIT
-97 SGEDS
+97 SGEES

-137 RVEEQIDAMRQ
+137 RIEEQINSMRQ
-148 RFATLEDTD
+148 RFATLEDTE
-157 EALTIGGYARLD
+157 EALTIGGFARLD
-169 IAATIDGEAIPALS
+169 IAATIDGEAVPALS

-202 AVRGAR
+202 AVRGSR

-221 RFGDREGQVAA
+221 RFGDREGQVAL
-232 FTGTVKSAQVKV
+232 FTGSVKSAQVKV
-244 LPEFTDEW
+244 LPELTDEW

-259 ATVEALR
+259 ATVDALR

-287 RILEE
+287 RVLEE
-292 LASIVPI
+292 LVSIVPI

-313 LHDLANRLEQ
+313 LHDLAHRLEQ
-323 QGMAIPMYLEAIGQS
+323 QGMTIPMYLEAIGQS
-338 QEIFIAEVRDGST
+338 QEIFISEVREGST

-365 AEELEASEEEFEAE
+365 AEEFEASEEEFEAE
-379 LDRILE
+379 IGRILE

-403 FEAVRFDIERGKAV
+403 FEAVRFDIERGKAL
-417 QFLVDT
+417 QFLVDN

-436 SMPEPAV
+436 SMPEPSE
-443 LSETDQQET
+443 LSQTEITE
-452 AQEEAHQ
+452 
-459 QEQDTP
+459 EQDTP
-465 ATTTET
+465 QIETQT

>member
-16 HVTISAEEFEKS
+16 LVTISEEEFEKS

-67 ALKDSLADYY
+67 AIKDSLADYY
-77 VDAVGEVVIDV
+77 VDAVGEHVIDV
-88 IAAPTIDII
+88 IAAPTIDIT
-97 SGEDS
+97 SGEES

-137 RVEEQIDAMRQ
+137 RIEEQINSMRQ
-148 RFATLEDTD
+148 RFATLEDTE
-157 EALTIGGYARLD
+157 EALTIGGFARLD
-169 IAATIDGEAIPALS
+169 IAATIDGEAVPALS

-202 AVRGAR
+202 AVRGSR

-221 RFGDREGQVAA
+221 RFGDREGQVAQ
-232 FTGTVKSAQVKV
+232 FTGTVKAAQLKV
-244 LPEFTDEW
+244 LPELTDDW

-259 ATVEALR
+259 ATVDALR

-287 RILEE
+287 RVLEE
-292 LASIVPI
+292 LVSIVPI

-313 LHDLANRLEQ
+313 LHDLAHRLEQ
-323 QGMAIPMYLEAIGQS
+323 QGMTIPMYLEAIGQS
-338 QEIFIAEVRDGST
+338 QEIFVAEVREGST

-365 AEELEASEEEFEAE
+365 AEEFEASEEEFKAE
-379 LDRILE
+379 VERILE

-403 FEAVRFDIERGKAV
+403 FEAVRFDIERGKAL
-417 QFLVDT
+417 QFLVDN

-436 SMPEPAV
+436 SMPEPSE
-443 LSETDQQET
+443 LSQTEITE
-452 AQEEAHQ
+452 
-459 QEQDTP
+459 EQDTP
-465 ATTTET
+465 QIETQT

>member
-16 HVTISAEEFEKS
+16 LVTISEEEFEKS

-67 ALKDSLADYY
+67 AIKDSLADYY
-77 VDAVGEVVIDV
+77 VDAVGEHVIDV
-88 IAAPTIDII
+88 IAAPTIDIT
-97 SGEDS
+97 SGEES

-125 TVVLDIE
+125 VVVLDIE

-137 RVEEQIDAMRQ
+137 RIEEQIDSMRQ
-148 RFATLEDTD
+148 RFATLEDTE
-157 EALTIGGYARLD
+157 EALTIGGFARLD
-169 IAATIDGEAIPALS
+169 IAATIDGEAVPALS

-202 AVRGAR
+202 AVRGSR

-221 RFGDREGQVAA
+221 RFGDREGQVAL
-232 FTGTVKSAQVKV
+232 FTGSVKSAQVKV
-244 LPEFTDEW
+244 LPELTDEW

-259 ATVEALR
+259 ATVDALR

-287 RILEE
+287 RVLEE
-292 LASIVPI
+292 LVSIVPI

-313 LHDLANRLEQ
+313 LHDLAHRLEQ
-323 QGMAIPMYLEAIGQS
+323 QGMTIPMYLEAIGQS
-338 QEIFIAEVRDGST
+338 QEIFVAEVREGSS

-365 AEELEASEEEFEAE
+365 AEEFEASEEEFEAE
-379 LDRILE
+379 VERILE
-385 QVKGSPKKAR
+385 PVKGSPKKAR

-403 FEAVRFDIERGKAV
+403 FEAVRFDIERGKAL
-417 QFLVDT
+417 QFLVDN

-436 SMPEPAV
+436 SLPEPSE
-443 LSETDQQET
+443 LSQTEITE
-452 AQEEAHQ
+452 
-459 QEQDTP
+459 EQDTP
-465 ATTTET
+465 QIETQT